1 MSDLFEIGEEES
13 LINEEHVTKEK
24 CFALLLKKLYDHMV
38 DENVDKQMLDYY
50 FMGGFICGLKN
61 TDI

>member
-1 MSDLFEIGEEES
+1 
-13 LINEEHVTKEK
+13 
-24 CFALLLKKLYDHMV
+24 MV

-61 TDI
+61 TDIQTIQEKYKK